1 MSWCC
6 TSSPEA
12 LKSQPA
18 SFLAEIYLE
27 AGGVSGGGAIM
38 SRYGADYYGLPY
50 NRGRV
55 RLERKSWTLPE
66 SLPYPEA
73 SLIPFRAGET
83 LRWKQ
88 IVDA

>member
-1 MSWCC
+1 
-6 TSSPEA
+6 
-12 LKSQPA
+12 
-18 SFLAEIYLE
+18 
-27 AGGVSGGGAIM
+27 M